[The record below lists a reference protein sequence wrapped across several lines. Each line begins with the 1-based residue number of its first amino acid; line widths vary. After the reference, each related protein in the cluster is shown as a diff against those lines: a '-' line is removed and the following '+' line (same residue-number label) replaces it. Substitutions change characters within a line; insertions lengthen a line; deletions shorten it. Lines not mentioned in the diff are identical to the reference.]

1 MTNDSDDSELTKD
14 GAVRD
19 VLRGAGVVYVGLVL
33 EMGLAFV
40 AQRFAAV
47 YLSVGGFGNLLSGT
61 ALLDVGAVVAGLG
74 FASGFARYLPRVD
87 RTEKR
92 PLVKYA
98 FLLAVPA
105 SLVVSIPTIV
115 FANFIAEQIFN
126 EPGLAVSLRIFAGAI
141 PFAAL
146 LNLGIGGIRGQKI
159 SRFRVYVK
167 NILHPGAR
175 FGLIIAAVVLGAGEI
190 GFAVGYAL
198 PYVLA
203 SLLAVGLFWRT
214 LPKESDSQAAQQ
226 TFPELV
232 RYSLPFTV
240 SGLASFVYKSIDIFL
255 LLYIVGNQAVGSY
268 GVAYALARLIAM
280 FSTAF
285 GFLSTPISSQL
296 ENDNRIEE
304 AVSVQTT
311 IARWVTII
319 TIGALVPMVIFA
331 SDFLRLIYRPAYAS
345 AGTTLA
351 VLVIGF
357 AIKNVLIT
365 HGPIIEAL
373 GRSKVA
379 AFNTTAAAIVNL
391 GANLLLIP
399 RYGGFGAGVAT
410 TLSFFVLSVL
420 PMMEVKYFTG
430 ETTLSR
436 EALAPVLV
444 AVPTT
449 AISLPIF
456 QVVPRTLLWTFG
468 ASGAFALS
476 YGVAVIT
483 ILGFT
488 PTDVMIVRSIE
499 DKFGVSL
506 GPFDAVLRR
515 FS

>member
-1 MTNDSDDSELTKD
+1 
-14 GAVRD
+14 
-19 VLRGAGVVYVGLVL
+19 
-33 EMGLAFV
+33 
-40 AQRFAAV
+40 
-47 YLSVGGFGNLLSGT
+47 
-61 ALLDVGAVVAGLG
+61 
-74 FASGFARYLPRVD
+74 
-87 RTEKR
+87 
-92 PLVKYA
+92 
-98 FLLAVPA
+98 
-105 SLVVSIPTIV
+105 
-115 FANFIAEQIFN
+115 
-126 EPGLAVSLRIFAGAI
+126 
-141 PFAAL
+141 
-146 LNLGIGGIRGQKI
+146 
-159 SRFRVYVK
+159 VYVK

-255 LLYIVGNQAVGSY
+255 LLYIVGNQAVGAY

-319 TIGALVPMVIFA
+319 TIGALVPMVVFA

-391 GANLLLIP
+391 GANLVLIP
-399 RYGGFGAGVAT
+399 RYGAFGAAVAT
-410 TLSFFVLSVL
+410 TISFAVLSVL
-420 PMMEVKYFTG
+420 PMLEVKYFTG

-476 YGVAVIT
+476 YGVAVII